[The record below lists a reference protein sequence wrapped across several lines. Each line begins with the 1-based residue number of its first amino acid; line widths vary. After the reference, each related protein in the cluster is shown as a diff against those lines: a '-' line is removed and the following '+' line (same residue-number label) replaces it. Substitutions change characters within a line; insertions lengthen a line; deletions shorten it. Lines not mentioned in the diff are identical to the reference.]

1 MAIYWSEVDRVLH
14 SKFAEILGKAEYN
27 GIGTYIDAV
36 NSARSRVY
44 ITSMPNNC
52 DLPCIYLRYSKTNN
66 RDKYYARVF
75 EKSTSSRIASAVS
88 SVDNA

>member
-44 ITSMPNNC
+44 ITSMP
-52 DLPCIYLRYSKTNN
+52 K
-66 RDKYYARVF
+66 
-75 EKSTSSRIASAVS
+75 
-88 SVDNA
+88 